1 VFYSLFIELRNKPVL
16 VVGGGPIAERKVD
29 SLLQAEAAV
38 TVVAP
43 ELTSR
48 LKQLAASGSIRT
60 ALRKFEERDLED
72 ALLVI
77 SATDET
83 ETQERVAALARA
95 HGILINTVDQPRLC
109 DFIVPAVIRHGDVIT
124 AISTSGKSP
133 ALAAALKARV
143 ETVVTKDAGRAAS
156 VLGAIRNEV
165 HARFKDAAR
174 RKEAFERIVAS
185 GILDWIAEYDDAE
198 ALKKA
203 YSIIEGM
210 E

>member
-1 VFYSLFIELRNKPVL
+1 VFYPLFIELRNKPVL
-16 VVGGGPIAERKVD
+16 VVGGGKVAERKVD
-29 SLLQAEAAV
+29 SLLHAEAAV

-43 ELTSR
+43 DLTSR
-48 LKQLAASGSIRT
+48 LEDLGAAGAIRT
-60 ALRKFEERDLED
+60 IQRKFEEDDLED

-77 SATDET
+77 SATDDT
-83 ETQERVAALARA
+83 ETQENVAALARV
-95 HGILINTVDQPRLC
+95 HGVLINTADQPRLC
-109 DFIVPAVIRHGDVIT
+109 DFIVPAVVRHGDVIA

-133 ALAAALKARV
+133 ALAAALRAKL
-143 ETVVTKDAGRAAS
+143 ESVVTKDAARAAHIM
-156 VLGAIRNEV
+156 GAIRKKV
-165 HARFKDAAR
+165 HARFTAPVR

-185 GILDWIAEYDDAE
+185 GILDWIAEHDDAE